1 MKYFL
6 SKQQIDEIIEAYSV
20 RKNEFL
26 IRQDISTTNQ
36 IVLMH
41 KKIEGYMLV
50 VAPEIEKSFEA
61 KETGRIIVEH
71 TNSTGHIAYRDV
83 WTKELKWQ
91 SRNPANIPLSDPD
104 YVKDLEEE
112 IFLLKKLGRELK
124 DELAQCNNNK
134 SKSGR
139 KPKFTAAE
147 TEEICKDVEM
157 GIPIAKVAKKWNTT
171 RKTVYKLLSN
181 R

>member
-6 SKQQIDEIIEAYSV
+6 SKQQIDKIIEAYSV

-26 IRQDISTTNQ
+26 IRQDISTTDQ
-36 IVLMH
+36 IVLLH

-50 VAPEIEKSFEA
+50 VAPEIEKSFESQ
-61 KETGRIIVEH
+61 ETGRIIVEH
-71 TNSTGHIAYRDV
+71 TDSTGRITYRDV

-91 SRNPANIPLSDPD
+91 SRNPANIPLSEPD
-104 YVKDLEEE
+104 YIKDLEEE
-112 IFLLKKLGRELK
+112 ILLLKKAGRELK
-124 DELAQCNNNK
+124 NELAQCNNK

-147 TEEICKDVEM
+147 TEGICKDVEM